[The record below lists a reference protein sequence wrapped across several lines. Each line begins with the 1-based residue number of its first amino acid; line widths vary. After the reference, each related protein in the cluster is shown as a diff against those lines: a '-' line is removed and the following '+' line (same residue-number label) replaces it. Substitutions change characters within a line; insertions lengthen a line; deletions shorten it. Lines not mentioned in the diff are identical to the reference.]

1 MADVPAPALHFR
13 SHPQHA
19 HDTECRVDLSAAQ
32 LSDKANHDLA
42 RALDRGKAAATEI
55 RCLASHP
62 TRSCTYWVLCWR
74 PRRNARRPAMSLR
87 MMCSQPSHE
96 GFVGAFGKVRCSVE
110 CEAVDAA
117 GEGLLISCLACLGLG
132 DTCRDTWK
140 FEARGMCWTGLSLY
154 AGVEAF
160 SDQLLGNLPQVA
172 VSIKHSHDNLISMA
186 LLECCA
192 LVCD

>member
-32 LSDKANHDLA
+32 LSDQANHNLA
-42 RALDRGKAAATEI
+42 RALDRGKAGATEI

-132 DTCRDTWK
+132 DTGRDYVEVWSARNVLDWAVIICR
-140 FEARGMCWTGLSLY
+140 RRSLPRPTM
-154 AGVEAF
+154 
-160 SDQLLGNLPQVA
+160 GNLPQVA
-172 VSIKHSHDNLISMA
+172 VSIKHPHDNLISVA